1 MVWIVLAVILLI
13 ILTLIFSPV
22 KIFVNYQNGK
32 TSIIIKYLFIKKNV
46 NQIRKRKK
54 NLKKSK
60 SEEHNKD
67 ESRQKK
73 SKFRNIIPEDNKEKT
88 EFVLNILKS
97 TGKTIKH
104 ITKHICVK
112 NIDLDF
118 IISDLDAYDCALKL
132 GKTNIAVY
140 NIIAY
145 LNCFIKLNKKSI
157 DIKCIYNQPECSYNL
172 SFMIKISP
180 AAGISAMIV
189 FIFTFLVNNK
199 SIKNQNKY
207 EPQL

>member
-60 SEEHNKD
+60 SEEHNRD

-97 TGKTIKH
+97 TGKTFKH

-118 IISDLDAYDCALKL
+118 IISVLTHMTVFEIR
-132 GKTNIAVY
+132 KTNIAVY

-145 LNCFIKLNKKSI
+145 LNCFIKLKKKSI

>member
-13 ILTLIFSPV
+13 ILTLLFSPV

-73 SKFRNIIPEDNKEKT
+73 SKFRNIIPEDNKEKI

-97 TGKTIKH
+97 TGKTFKH
-104 ITKHICVK
+104 ITKHI
-112 NIDLDF
+112 
-118 IISDLDAYDCALKL
+118 ALKF
-132 GKTNIAVY
+132 GKINIAVY

-145 LNCFIKLNKKSI
+145 LNCFIKLKKKSI